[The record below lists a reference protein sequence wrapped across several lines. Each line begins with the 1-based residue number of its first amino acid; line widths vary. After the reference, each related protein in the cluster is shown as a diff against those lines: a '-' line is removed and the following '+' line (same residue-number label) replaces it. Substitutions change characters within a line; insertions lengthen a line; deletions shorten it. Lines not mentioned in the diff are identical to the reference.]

1 MADLHYRV
9 SFDVEFLRKCT
20 EEAAKTDSLIA
31 GMLKIMNRV
40 EKEGRRN
47 PITLIIQRSDYLT
60 AETKMN
66 PRIRKHHQIE
76 LKQVLKSETFIFNK

>member
-20 EEAAKTDSLIA
+20 EKAAKSDSLIA

-40 EKEGRRN
+40 EEEGRRN

-60 AETKMN
+60 AETKLN
-66 PRIRKHHQIE
+66 TRTGKRHQIE
-76 LKQVLKSETFIFNK
+76 LKQVIKLE